1 MGRNYPTELS
11 IINLSMT
18 CRESENPI
26 KTFQLFVN
34 VSTYLYGLPV
44 SYFEQ
49 TYFRCNHFFHQL
61 IVHSNRNHSSFL
73 GSSGYSLSFY
83 FFSLFFIFM
92 FFSLFLCFSLFQ
104 SEIVHSFT
112 QRTMICREVLFHS
125 NPPTN

>member
-1 MGRNYPTELS
+1 MVYKKMGRNYPTELS

-73 GSSGYSLSFY
+73 GSSGYSFSFY
-83 FFSLFFIFM
+83 FFLSLFCFYVFLSIFS
-92 FFSLFLCFSLFQ
+92 FYVFLSFSLKLFIPSL
-104 SEIVHSFT
+104 SE
-112 QRTMICREVLFHS
+112 Q
-125 NPPTN
+125 